1 MKIQRFKDSKIKKI
15 MRKRYK
21 IIVSGKVQGVFFRAG
36 AKDMAD
42 SFGLTGHARNLP
54 SGEVEIMVE
63 GEDSALEKFVD
74 WLYVGPERAK
84 VEDVVVES
92 QEIGGGLNGFGV
104 K

>member
-1 MKIQRFKDSKIKKI
+1 MDDEDSKIKKI

-54 SGEVEIMVE
+54 SGEVEIIVE
-63 GEDSALEKFVD
+63 GEEKALEKFVD

-92 QEIGGGLNGFGV
+92 REFGEGLDSFGI